1 MITLIKYAVCFVII
15 FAILLY
21 IYGWVAES
29 EREIAEE
36 KAEKK
41 YRREIENWKQT
52 TQHPLTDIKI
62 IDGEGGGRLIIQ
74 GGHENNEKH
83 RGS

>member
-36 KAEKK
+36 EAEKK

-52 TQHPLTDIKI
+52 TQHPMVHIKVL
-62 IDGEGGGRLIIQ
+62 DGEEFILR
-74 GGHENNEKH
+74 
-83 RGS
+83 R

>member
-15 FAILLY
+15 FAVLLY

-36 KAEKK
+36 EAKDK

-52 TQHPLTDIKI
+52 AQHPMVHFKDM
-62 IDGEGGGRLIIQ
+62 DGVMDGVEFILR
-74 GGHENNEKH
+74 
-83 RGS
+83 R

>member
-15 FAILLY
+15 FAVLLY

-36 KAEKK
+36 EAEDK

-52 TQHPLTDIKI
+52 AQHQITHIKVL
-62 IDGEGGGRLIIQ
+62 DGEEFIYIKEVKENVTTGRPA
-74 GGHENNEKH
+74 
-83 RGS
+83 

>member
-1 MITLIKYAVCFVII
+1 MITLIKYAVCFAIN

-36 KAEKK
+36 EAEEK

-52 TQHPLTDIKI
+52 AQHPMVLIKEL
-62 IDGEGGGRLIIQ
+62 DGEEFVLR
-74 GGHENNEKH
+74 
-83 RGS
+83 RR